1 MSASWLWRF
10 FLCIPTE
17 VCAAVVF
24 TDDIVYHSCAGQL
37 VLRALSK
44 PAAPD
49 NVASPIEP
57 IATSPTSDI
66 SSPTI
71 ASPLLSTRTK
81 LNTPRRAL
89 DMLVFILRNVDNP
102 ANYPQEVRINVCSLL
117 LQLTKHTLECD
128 LMRVKETV
136 RSTLVKLTNRLQS
149 ATGKDERL
157 RNSIQKVLTL
167 WNWPMNRYL

>member
-1 MSASWLWRF
+1 
-10 FLCIPTE
+10 
-17 VCAAVVF
+17 
-24 TDDIVYHSCAGQL
+24 
-37 VLRALSK
+37 
-44 PAAPD
+44 
-49 NVASPIEP
+49 
-57 IATSPTSDI
+57 
-66 SSPTI
+66 
-71 ASPLLSTRTK
+71 
-81 LNTPRRAL
+81 
-89 DMLVFILRNVDNP
+89 MLVFILRNVDNP

-167 WNWPMNRYL
+167 WN